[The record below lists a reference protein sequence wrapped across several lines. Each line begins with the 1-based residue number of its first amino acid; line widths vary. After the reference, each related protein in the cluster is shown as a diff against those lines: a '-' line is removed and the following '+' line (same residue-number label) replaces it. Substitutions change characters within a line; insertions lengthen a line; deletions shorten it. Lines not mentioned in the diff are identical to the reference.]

1 MIKVTYGIVEE
12 RYTLGNESRV
22 SYGISAYSDAN
33 ENGTATIVSS
43 VHDITSNKESL
54 ARLVD
59 DCNRLKL
66 STVHLHDVVE
76 DFLSDQ
82 CTIKKQVQENLHI
95 SISKERVFLSQIG
108 LLSSENAALG
118 GFIISLIFSKM
129 LCNIAYKKKS
139 SYYIVIGNTMV
150 LTCIVYAGATQT
162 KIGGSTEPPIFI
174 STRFL

>member
-1 MIKVTYGIVEE
+1 MIKVIYGIIEE

-54 ARLVD
+54 VRLVD

-82 CTIKKQVQENLHI
+82 CTIKKQVQENLHT

-108 LLSSENAALG
+108 LLSSEIAALG
-118 GFIISLIFSKM
+118 GFCYISISIGQNQNFIKNGKQNICNIFANNCKGLFANARFHVIIS
-129 LCNIAYKKKS
+129 
-139 SYYIVIGNTMV
+139 
-150 LTCIVYAGATQT
+150 
-162 KIGGSTEPPIFI
+162 
-174 STRFL
+174 

>member
-1 MIKVTYGIVEE
+1 MRQSYGIIEE

-33 ENGTATIVSS
+33 ENGTATVVAS

-76 DFLSDQ
+76 DFLSD
-82 CTIKKQVQENLHI
+82 
-95 SISKERVFLSQIG
+95 
-108 LLSSENAALG
+108 
-118 GFIISLIFSKM
+118 
-129 LCNIAYKKKS
+129 
-139 SYYIVIGNTMV
+139 
-150 LTCIVYAGATQT
+150 
-162 KIGGSTEPPIFI
+162 
-174 STRFL
+174 

>member
-22 SYGISAYSDAN
+22 SYGISAYSDDAS

-76 DFLSDQ
+76 DFLSD
-82 CTIKKQVQENLHI
+82 
-95 SISKERVFLSQIG
+95 
-108 LLSSENAALG
+108 
-118 GFIISLIFSKM
+118 
-129 LCNIAYKKKS
+129 
-139 SYYIVIGNTMV
+139 
-150 LTCIVYAGATQT
+150 
-162 KIGGSTEPPIFI
+162 
-174 STRFL
+174 